1 MKRFCLIIV
10 ICLLL
15 SCQTTTGP
23 PVNSDDKARSY
34 IRNRLAEDIFEVK
47 CKNRFNDRDKDA
59 DICIL
64 NAVLWAMDN
73 GYHYFVELEPEFIE
87 TELGHAEPLSSEG
100 WTRKTIWGLNENPGV
115 LKFMYDAE
123 KVVETIRDKYKKD
136 F

>member
-1 MKRFCLIIV
+1 M
-10 ICLLL
+10 
-15 SCQTTTGP
+15 
-23 PVNSDDKARSY
+23 SDDKSKSY
-34 IRNRLAEDIFEVK
+34 IRNRLAEDVFEVK
-47 CKNRFNDRDKDA
+47 CKNRFTDPDKDA

-73 GYHYFVELEPEFIE
+73 GYNYFVELEPEFIE
-87 TELGHAEPLSSEG
+87 TELGHPEPLSLEG

-123 KVVETIRDKYKKD
+123 KVVETLQDKYEKD